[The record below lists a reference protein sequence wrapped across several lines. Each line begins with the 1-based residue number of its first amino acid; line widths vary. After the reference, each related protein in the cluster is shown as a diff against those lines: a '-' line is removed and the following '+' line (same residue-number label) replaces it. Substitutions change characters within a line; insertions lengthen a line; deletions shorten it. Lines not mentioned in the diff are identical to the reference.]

1 MRSSK
6 QCLRSDQGAESSFLF
21 WFEVFLFL
29 AGLRKGIAGNFNE
42 VNLLKCLWLEQ
53 ERWSARITSLMKR
66 RLLSLSLPIILLGGI
81 SLFGE
86 EKTGVSE
93 EKSVKPGINENFLD
107 PKLKV
112 DDWLKRFEVES
123 REVFHEKEKVL
134 EACGIK
140 KGMVVADIG
149 AGTGLYS
156 RLFVEAVGPEGWVA
170 AVDIS
175 APFLKHV
182 VARAEQEGQKNITAI
197 LSPENS
203 VSLPPN
209 SVDVAF
215 ICDTYHHFEF
225 PRGTMKSLIRSLKRG
240 GTVVVIDF
248 ERIEG
253 VTRDW
258 LFGHVRAGKQ
268 VFRKEIEDA
277 GLTFVE
283 ELKID
288 GFKENYFLRFRKD

>member
-1 MRSSK
+1 MH
-6 QCLRSDQGAESSFLF
+6 
-21 WFEVFLFL
+21 
-29 AGLRKGIAGNFNE
+29 
-42 VNLLKCLWLEQ
+42 
-53 ERWSARITSLMKR
+53 
-66 RLLSLSLPIILLGGI
+66 LLSLSLPFVLLVGI
-81 SLFGE
+81 SLFAQ
-86 EKTGVSE
+86 EKPDVAQ
-93 EKSVKPGINENFLD
+93 EKSVKPGINERFLD
-107 PKLKV
+107 PELEV

-123 REVFHEKEKVL
+123 REVFNEKEAVL
-134 EACGIK
+134 KACGIK

-149 AGTGLYS
+149 AGTGLYT
-156 RLFVEAVGPEGWVA
+156 RLFAEAVGPAGWVA

-175 APFLKHV
+175 GPFLKHI
-182 VARAEQEGQKNITAI
+182 VARAEQEKQKNIIAI

-203 VSLPPN
+203 VSLPPG

-225 PRGTMKSLIRSLKRG
+225 PQGTMESLVRSLKTG

-253 VTRDW
+253 VSREW
-258 LFGHVRAGKQ
+258 LLGHVRAGKK

>member
-1 MRSSK
+1 M
-6 QCLRSDQGAESSFLF
+6 QND
-21 WFEVFLFL
+21 W
-29 AGLRKGIAGNFNE
+29 GLKGIVGLQEF
-42 VNLLKCLWLEQ
+42 LE
-53 ERWSARITSLMKR
+53 TMKR
-66 RLLSLSLPIILLGGI
+66 RLLSLSLPVVLLAGI
-81 SLFGE
+81 SSLAQERGE
-86 EKTGVSE
+86 AAKEP
-93 EKSVKPGINENFLD
+93 SVKPGINENFLD
-107 PKLKV
+107 PGLKV

-123 REVFHEKEKVL
+123 REVFHGKEAVL
-134 EACGIK
+134 KACGLE

-149 AGTGLYS
+149 AGTGLYT
-156 RLFVEAVGPEGWVA
+156 RLFAEAVGPEGWVA

-175 APFLKHV
+175 GPFLKHI

-197 LSPENS
+197 LSPES
-203 VSLPPN
+203 SISLPPN

-225 PRGTMKSLIRSLKRG
+225 PRGTMESLIRSLKKG

-253 VTRDW
+253 VSREW
-258 LFGHVRAGKQ
+258 LLGHVRAGKE

-283 ELKID
+283 ELKIQ